1 MEHLSIHKDSE
12 VLPKSRGPWSI
23 PSHCVDVEGKLET
36 KDDEGTGYSPMAVI
50 LVLGGGRGGRL
61 GMSSKLAWSI

>member
-50 LVLGGGRGGRL
+50 LVLGGAEVGGS
-61 GMSSKLAWSI
+61 G